1 MRSESLRRRARSALL
16 DRFGIDAR
24 ALGAF
29 RVALGLLVLSDLAM
43 RARHLTA
50 FYTDAGVLPRS
61 TLAETYP
68 LLATLSVHT
77 VTGSTRGQAVLFAVT
92 AVAAAALLVG
102 YRTRLATAV
111 TGYLLLSL
119 YLRNRYVLN
128 GGDGLLVLSLL
139 FGVCLPLGGR
149 WSVDALRDAE
159 PRRRVATL
167 ATAAILLQLVVIY
180 VTNAVFKL
188 RSDAWTSGQAVRY
201 VLGLEQ
207 FSVGLG
213 PHATAYP
220 ELLVAIN
227 WLWVAMLLGAPLL
240 VLATGGRRTLVVA
253 HYVCAHLG
261 MLLTLRLGLFPLVT
275 IAMLS
280 VYLPPSVWDRV
291 EARVAE
297 PTVERTGRLRGRLRA
312 LVRREPRLPARVRRA
327 GRVAAP
333 VFVAVLLVGSV
344 AWPAAALGGV
354 GNSDGPAVDADDYV
368 WKLFAPNP
376 PTTVRWVVAPA
387 TLETGERVDALDGSA
402 VEWDPPDAADT
413 YPSALWHRY
422 FGEMRAADASERRPL
437 GAYLCRR
444 GVPGREASVE
454 SVSVYLVEEPV
465 AAAGGGDRRRVEVVS
480 RECADDAPG
489 GRAVGFY
496 PRMDTVV
503 VWPPTVAPSSGSATT
518 SARTATGWSPTSCSP
533 SPG

>member
-240 VLATGGRRTLVVA
+240 VLATGGPGQVYDHTTNAVA
-253 HYVCAHLG
+253 N
-261 MLLTLRLGLFPLVT
+261 
-275 IAMLS
+275 
-280 VYLPPSVWDRV
+280 
-291 EARVAE
+291 
-297 PTVERTGRLRGRLRA
+297 TG
-312 LVRREPRLPARVRRA
+312 
-327 GRVAAP
+327 
-333 VFVAVLLVGSV
+333 
-344 AWPAAALGGV
+344 
-354 GNSDGPAVDADDYV
+354 DGPAMAYRAGVPLEDME
-368 WKLFAPNP
+368 FIQFH
-376 PTTVRWVVAPA
+376 PTTLPSTGVLITEGVRGEGGILYNSAP
-387 TLETGERVDALDGSA
+387 T
-402 VEWDPPDAADT
+402 
-413 YPSALWHRY
+413 
-422 FGEMRAADASERRPL
+422 
-437 GAYLCRR
+437 
-444 GVPGREASVE
+444 
-454 SVSVYLVEEPV
+454 
-465 AAAGGGDRRRVEVVS
+465 DRRSTPTTTSGSCSPRTRPRRS
-480 RECADDAPG
+480 G
-489 GRAVGFY
+489 GWWRRRRWRPASGST
-496 PRMDTVV
+496 RSTGR
-503 VWPPTVAPSSGSATT
+503 PSSGTRPTRPTPIRAHSGTGT
-518 SARTATGWSPTSCSP
+518 SARCARPTRRSAARSVRTSAGGASRDARRPSSRCRCTWSRSRSRRRAAATAGGSRWSRGSAPTTRP
-533 SPG
+533 